1 MFKKSVFQ
9 FLADELGNTRSIITI
24 EKDVSEM
31 GTKIDGTIKEEEVIE
46 LKITEEEKRKESSSS
61 NPHHDQFSMDPIFN
75 EIIEPS
81 LRFNTGNQI
90 FTSNRSFFYD
100 ILVVILNGLIMR
112 LFAVIIYLCSV
123 QDKRE
128 LELQR
133 HLNMEQG
140 TRLQHI

>member
-1 MFKKSVFQ
+1 MFEKSVFP
-9 FLADELGNTRSIITI
+9 FFADELGNKRSIVTI

-46 LKITEEEKRKESSSS
+46 LKITEEEKRKQSSS

-90 FTSNRSFFYD
+90 
-100 ILVVILNGLIMR
+100 
-112 LFAVIIYLCSV
+112 
-123 QDKRE
+123 
-128 LELQR
+128 LEPPF
-133 HLNMEQG
+133 
-140 TRLQHI
+140 

>member
-1 MFKKSVFQ
+1 MFWKTVFQ
-9 FLADELGNTRSIITI
+9 FFADELGNKRSIVTI

-90 FTSNRSFFYD
+90 FTSHRSFFYD
-100 ILVVILNGLIMR
+100 TLVVM
-112 LFAVIIYLCSV
+112 V
-123 QDKRE
+123 
-128 LELQR
+128 
-133 HLNMEQG
+133 
-140 TRLQHI
+140 

>member
-9 FLADELGNTRSIITI
+9 FLADELGNKRSIITI

-46 LKITEEEKRKESSSS
+46 LKITEEEKRKDTSS
-61 NPHHDQFSMDPIFN
+61 NHHHDQFSMDPIFN

-90 FTSNRSFFYD
+90 
-100 ILVVILNGLIMR
+100 LVPT
-112 LFAVIIYLCSV
+112 F
-123 QDKRE
+123 
-128 LELQR
+128 
-133 HLNMEQG
+133 
-140 TRLQHI
+140 